1 MPFITPLH
9 PMAAGGLGEKR
20 GGLVMILFHPPD
32 FRNSGSYSGASAPP
46 PGIIYVKRVFLHAYC
61 VSLSLSIR
69 RMKDGGAIITAV
81 CKSFHWEV

>member
-61 VSLSLSIR
+61 VSLSEHKENEGWRCYYHSRL
-69 RMKDGGAIITAV
+69 
-81 CKSFHWEV
+81 